1 MHAVLRHLAAP
12 SAAALQRVTARLVF
26 LILRGSLRLHLRM
39 TVRALAL
46 LFVTSS
52 LAHGDDFY
60 AGKTINIYIGTG
72 EGAGAMTSYPR
83 AIARVIQ
90 KYIPG
95 HPSIVIRHMPGA
107 GGITAANFLYS
118 IAPQDGTAWGFI
130 TRGFVRAPLLQ
141 TPQAMFDPTRFHWI
155 GTPSQETTVAAV
167 WTAGTRVRSMEEA
180 TKEEVVFGG
189 TSLATDTGLFP
200 TILNKLVGTRF
211 RVVVGYR
218 SSTAVDIA
226 MERGE
231 AQGKIWTWAS
241 LKSGRT
247 ANWLVENKVHLLAQF
262 GLSRAKDLPNTPLAL
277 DFAKTAEDRQ
287 VMELIFAPIAL
298 GYPSFMGPGVPRERV
313 AIMRRAFDRAM
324 ADPDFIGLM
333 EQQSLAHDP
342 ATGETMQG
350 IVARM
355 YAAPGPV
362 VEKARELI
370 PSY

>member
-1 MHAVLRHLAAP
+1 MRRLWIPACAGMSGFAVILVATLAPAQ
-12 SAAALQRVTARLVF
+12 SE
-26 LILRGSLRLHLRM
+26 
-39 TVRALAL
+39 
-46 LFVTSS
+46 
-52 LAHGDDFY
+52 DFY

-72 EGAGAMTSYPR
+72 EGPGAMTSYPR
-83 AIARVIQ
+83 AIASVIP

-107 GGITAANFLYS
+107 GGIKAANFLFS

-130 TRGFVRAPLLQ
+130 TRGFVRAPLMR
-141 TPQAMFDPTRFHWI
+141 TPQADFDPTKFQWI

-167 WTAGTRVRSMEEA
+167 WAAGTKVRSMADA
-180 TKEEVVFGG
+180 TRNEVVFGG

-200 TILNKLVGTRF
+200 TILNKLIGTRF
-211 RVVVGYR
+211 KVVVGYKA
-218 SSTAVDIA
+218 SSDVDLA

-247 ANWLVENKVHLLAQF
+247 ATWVSDKKVILLAQF
-262 GLSRAKDLPNTPLAL
+262 GLARAKDLPDVPLVL
-277 DFAKTAEDRQ
+277 DFAKTPEDRQ
-287 VMELIFAPIAL
+287 VMELIFSPIAL

-313 AIMRRAFDRAM
+313 EIMRRAFDKAM
-324 ADPDFIGLM
+324 RDPDFIALL
-333 EQQSLAHDP
+333 QQQTLAHDP
-342 ATGETMQG
+342 ATGEQLQA

-355 YAAPGPV
+355 YGMPSTV
-362 VEKARELI
+362 VERARSLI

>member
-1 MHAVLRHLAAP
+1 MMIRLPLLP
-12 SAAALQRVTARLVF
+12 SLIAGAITGAMMAMPAR
-26 LILRGSLRLHLRM
+26 
-39 TVRALAL
+39 AQ
-46 LFVTSS
+46 
-52 LAHGDDFY
+52 DFY

-72 EGAGAMTSYPR
+72 EGPGAMTSYPR
-83 AIARVIQ
+83 AIAQIIAR
-90 KYIPG
+90 YIPG
-95 HPSIVIRHMPGA
+95 HPTIVIRHMPGA
-107 GGITAANFLYS
+107 GGIKAANFIYS

-141 TPQAMFDPTRFHWI
+141 TPQADFDPTRLQWI

-167 WTAGTRVRSMEEA
+167 WTAGTKVRSMTDA

-200 TILNKLVGTRF
+200 TILNKLIGTRF
-211 RVVVGYR
+211 KVVVGYKA
-218 SSTAVDIA
+218 STDVDIA

-247 ANWLVENKVHLLAQF
+247 ANWIAEGKVHLLAQF
-262 GLSRAKDLPNTPLAL
+262 GLTRAKDLPDVPLVL
-277 DFAKTAEDRQ
+277 DYARSAQDRE

-313 AIMRRAFDRAM
+313 AIVRRAFDKAM
-324 ADPDFIGLM
+324 QDPELIALLA
-333 EQQSLAHDP
+333 QQSLAHDP
-342 ATGETMQG
+342 ATGEDLQA

-355 YAAPGPV
+355 YGMSAAV
-362 VEKARELI
+362 VEKARSLI